1 MEVQY
6 LLGGSLRDEPAK
18 LDEVLSLPLD
28 GAVTDAEDVRDP
40 GRLDAA
46 LRLRFA
52 APEATNQVTKDG
64 GDKRA
69 AGAAAC
75 DEAEHVSRHGH
86 HKPLLLVGDPS
97 QGAVECFG
105 HEAKLARVGRELDG

>member
-1 MEVQY
+1 M
-6 LLGGSLRDEPAK
+6 
-18 LDEVLSLPLD
+18 
-28 GAVTDAEDVRDP
+28 
-40 GRLDAA
+40 
-46 LRLRFA
+46 
-52 APEATNQVTKDG
+52 TKDG

-75 DEAEHVSRHGH
+75 DEAERVSRHGH

-97 QGAVECFG
+97 QGSIERFG